1 MMKYFKYGMLFVLAS
16 WLYVSE
22 APPLN
27 AIAFEYEFEAA
38 DTAYKN
44 KDYYKALEWY
54 NQVYRE
60 ERQNKYLHRVAE
72 LYYILR
78 DYKRAERW
86 LERLIARDDENQY
99 PVSRLH
105 YAKVLKMNGKY
116 DDYAIHFQELIQGRY
131 KDFMQAIAKV
141 ELETID
147 QDI

>member
-1 MMKYFKYGMLFVLAS
+1 MKYFKYGILFVLAS
-16 WLYVSE
+16 WLYGSE
-22 APPLN
+22 AQPLN
-27 AIAFEYEFEAA
+27 ELPFEYKLEAA

-44 KDYYKALEWY
+44 KDCYNALEWY

-60 ERQNKYLHRVAE
+60 DRQNKYLHRVAE

-105 YAKVLKMNGKY
+105 YAKV
-116 DDYAIHFQELIQGRY
+116 
-131 KDFMQAIAKV
+131 
-141 ELETID
+141 
-147 QDI
+147 